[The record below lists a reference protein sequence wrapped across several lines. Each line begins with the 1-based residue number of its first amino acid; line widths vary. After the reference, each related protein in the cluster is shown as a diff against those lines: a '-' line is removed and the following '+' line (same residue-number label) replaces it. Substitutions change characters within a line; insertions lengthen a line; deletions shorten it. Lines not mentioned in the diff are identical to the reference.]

1 MFGGLLPD
9 STLTGSLDVSFKSLL
24 EVKCGQA
31 KMVYYLLQQFVK
43 INMVWCGSKRS
54 FLLYTFAIHLKNGY
68 KKSTELISTSSKL
81 FFSKKKKISLT
92 LVNVFYFLL
101 RAFDFSLISNMTK
114 ILTMTVTVA
123 IATFCWKVNSPSALS
138 PCSVWFPTNSS

>member
-43 INMVWCGSKRS
+43 INMV
-54 FLLYTFAIHLKNGY
+54 
-68 KKSTELISTSSKL
+68 
-81 FFSKKKKISLT
+81 
-92 LVNVFYFLL
+92 
-101 RAFDFSLISNMTK
+101 
-114 ILTMTVTVA
+114 
-123 IATFCWKVNSPSALS
+123 
-138 PCSVWFPTNSS
+138 